1 MPLDVPL
8 REECAMTAL
17 DDTVVDAA
25 GRGDPEAV
33 EAVYRFLAPRVLG
46 YLRVRGVDDPEGLTN
61 EVFIAVIP
69 RLPGVRGGAAGLRSL
84 VFSVAHARVVDDH
97 RRRARWPSQAP
108 YEPQLDT
115 RSAASAETEVM
126 GSVRTTE
133 VGQLLEELGEEQR
146 AVITLRVLADLSLEE
161 TAAVLGKSVG
171 SVKQLQRR
179 GLLRL
184 RELVDTDEGRA
195 S

>member
-1 MPLDVPL
+1 
-8 REECAMTAL
+8 
-17 DDTVVDAA
+17 
-25 GRGDPEAV
+25 
-33 EAVYRFLAPRVLG
+33 
-46 YLRVRGVDDPEGLTN
+46 
-61 EVFIAVIP
+61 
-69 RLPGVRGGAAGLRSL
+69 
-84 VFSVAHARVVDDH
+84 
-97 RRRARWPSQAP
+97 
-108 YEPQLDT
+108 
-115 RSAASAETEVM
+115 M
-126 GSVRTTE
+126 GSVTTTE

-184 RELVDTDEGRA
+184 RELVDTAEGRA